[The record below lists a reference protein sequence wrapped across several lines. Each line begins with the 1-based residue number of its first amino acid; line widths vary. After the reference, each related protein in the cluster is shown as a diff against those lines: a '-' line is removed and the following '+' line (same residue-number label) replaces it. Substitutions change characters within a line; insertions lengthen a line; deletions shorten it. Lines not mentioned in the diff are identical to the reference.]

1 LVPDEFRFAVKAP
14 RTITHEAELN
24 CNPQD
29 LLAFLDQV
37 RGLHEKL
44 GPLLFQLPPSFA
56 FERQRAYGFLSMLR
70 QMYPGDVVLE
80 PRHSSWFGD
89 DVNELLRQFEI
100 SRVAA
105 DPGCVPDAIRPGG
118 RADLAY
124 FRMHGSPRK
133 YYSAYSQ
140 DFLDR
145 LAVELAN
152 LTSKA
157 RVWCIFDNT
166 ASGAAMR
173 NALGLNAKLPS
184 RSPMAST

>member
-1 LVPDEFRFAVKAP
+1 
-14 RTITHEAELN
+14 
-24 CNPQD
+24 
-29 LLAFLDQV
+29 
-37 RGLHEKL
+37 
-44 GPLLFQLPPSFA
+44 
-56 FERQRAYGFLSMLR
+56 
-70 QMYPGDVVLE
+70 
-80 PRHSSWFGD
+80 
-89 DVNELLRQFEI
+89 
-100 SRVAA
+100 
-105 DPGCVPDAIRPGG
+105 
-118 RADLAY
+118 
-124 FRMHGSPRK
+124 MHGSPRK